1 MKKHIVASLLL
12 LPLAACSWGTTTAPA
27 PDDGTTVVTERP
39 ETKNVIYRGRLLPLG
54 ASIYMEGTH
63 RLELEDGRFVLLE
76 SNGLLLDEY
85 ANEDVEVFGSTRAT
99 IEGSAIIMR
108 VDRVAKLAASSEPTI
123 ESSSSSAQT
132 VSSAPAIM
140 PAASSEAPVRP
151 TSSSAK
157 PLPASSATAQSS
169 APVIAPPVPPVAPPS
184 SSSTSSVDPAFQ
196 ARVTAMA
203 KAKMDA
209 PNWIQ
214 QYCAPS
220 HVAFCFPIHKNWWYT
235 SFGATSS
242 SVWHVEM
249 SSEELVQLGDG
260 PIAVVLVSG
269 NASVPDG
276 TVSTDAG
283 VSIGIRTWTNNRH
296 IEIRGPAALSQAI
309 AYITAELKP
318 APTPASSTAAQ

>member
-1 MKKHIVASLLL
+1 MKKYIVVSLLL
-12 LPLAACSWGTTTAPA
+12 LPLAACSWGTTDTPA

-39 ETKNVIYRGRLLPLG
+39 ETKNVIYRGHLLPLG
-54 ASIYMEGTH
+54 ASIYMEGSH

-76 SNGLLLDEY
+76 SDGLLLDEY
-85 ANEDVEVFGSTRAT
+85 VNKDVEVFGSTRAT

-108 VDRVAKLAASSEPTI
+108 VERIAELSESSAPAI
-123 ESSSSSAQT
+123 ESSSSSSAAVSSSPVAVSSAAPVVPAASSAKPVAASSAAPVASSKAPVAV
-132 VSSAPAIM
+132 VSSAPA
-140 PAASSEAPVRP
+140 AVASSSV
-151 TSSSAK
+151 
-157 PLPASSATAQSS
+157 
-169 APVIAPPVPPVAPPS
+169 
-184 SSSTSSVDPAFQ
+184 SSVDAAFE

-209 PNWIQ
+209 ANWSQ

-220 HVAFCFPIHKNWWYT
+220 NLAFCFPVHKNWWYT

-242 SVWHVEM
+242 SLWHVEM
-249 SSEELVQLGDG
+249 SSEELVALGDG

-276 TVSTDAG
+276 TVSTANG
-283 VSIGIRTWTNNRH
+283 VALGVRAWTNNRH
-296 IEIRGPAALSQAI
+296 IEIRGPAALSQAV

-318 APTPASSTAAQ
+318 APTAVSSASAQ